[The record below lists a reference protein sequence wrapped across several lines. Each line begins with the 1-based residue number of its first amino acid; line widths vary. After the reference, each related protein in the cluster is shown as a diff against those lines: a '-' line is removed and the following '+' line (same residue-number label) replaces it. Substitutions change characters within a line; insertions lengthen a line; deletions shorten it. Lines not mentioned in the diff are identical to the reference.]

1 MTTSL
6 TALAAYV
13 GWTLLL
19 LMFSIGYRGF
29 MVMTSKRKADA
40 WTRGRNP
47 EDSPFF
53 KRAADAYSNC
63 LETAPLFAAIILL
76 AHVSGQSSVT
86 DGLAMLFV
94 GARILQSVSHLIS
107 ISHLMIFLVRFPA
120 FLAQVVLMIMWLLAL
135 SL

>member
-13 GWTLLL
+13 AWTLLL
-19 LMFSIGYRGF
+19 LMISIGYRGF
-29 MVMTSKRKADA
+29 MVLTSKRGADA
-40 WTRGRNP
+40 WTRGRDP
-47 EDSPFF
+47 EDRPFF
-53 KRAADAYSNC
+53 KRAADAYANC

-94 GARILQSVSHLIS
+94 GARIVQSVSHLIS

-120 FLAQVVLMIMWLLAL
+120 FLAQVVLMVIWLLGL
-135 SL
+135 SM